1 MVKVEGTLEK
11 KNANNNANKV
21 NKNYGKE
28 ELTRTLIMGLVGLV
42 LVLMPDTL
50 NKILGIIVGIVLLL
64 IGLGSIYTYIQS
76 KISFTSSLISGI
88 LYTLLGIIILISP
101 GSVVRSIAIG
111 IGIVLS
117 ITDLSKVRLS
127 FTLKE
132 INTNWIGTLVIG
144 VITTILGIVLI
155 FNPFSGDA
163 ITKFAGAFLVI
174 VAIFDLIDNYILQK

>member
-11 KNANNNANKV
+11 KNANHANKV

-117 ITDLSKVRLS
+117 ITGLSKVRLS

-174 VAIFDLIDNYILQK
+174 VSIFDLIDNYILQK

>member
-11 KNANNNANKV
+11 KNSNK
-21 NKNYGKE
+21 KNTNYSKE
-28 ELTRTLIMGLVGLV
+28 ELTRTLIMGLVGLI

-50 NKILGIIVGIVLLL
+50 NKILGILVGVVLLVMGL
-64 IGLGSIYTYIQS
+64 INIYNYIQS
-76 KISFTSSLISGI
+76 KGGFTSSLVSGI

-111 IGIVLS
+111 IGIVLA
-117 ITDLSKVRLS
+117 ITGLSKVKMS
-127 FTLKE
+127 FTLKS
-132 INTNWIGTLVIG
+132 INTNWIGTLIIG
-144 VITTILGIVLI
+144 IIITILGMILI

-163 ITKFAGAFLVI
+163 ITKFAGAFLVV